1 LKEGLGLERRAQKW
15 GSLNNF
21 FKMKEKKHFFTLLKG
36 LALDPITME
45 APIMRPVEGLKISK
59 GLKGV

>member
-1 LKEGLGLERRAQKW
+1 MKEGPKSGGHL
-15 GSLNNF
+15 
-21 FKMKEKKHFFTLLKG
+21 KMKEKKHFFTLLKG